1 MMVFV
6 GLYIEMYSFI
16 ILFDN
21 AVIGCQGIFK
31 LFIIIRFWKILDN
44 EYLGKV
50 MEKENFDK

>member
-1 MMVFV
+1 MVFV